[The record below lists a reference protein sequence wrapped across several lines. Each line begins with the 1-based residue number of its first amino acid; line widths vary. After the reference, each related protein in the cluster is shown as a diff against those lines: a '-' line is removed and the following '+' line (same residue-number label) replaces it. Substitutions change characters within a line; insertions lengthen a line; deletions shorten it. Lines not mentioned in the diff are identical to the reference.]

1 MDDNDSRSTGAA
13 AACRDAGTSAGGAS
27 DRVPM
32 VSVRHAYKRFGAV
45 EALADINLDVF
56 RGEVVA
62 ILGPSGSGKSTLC
75 RCINRLEHI
84 DEGAI
89 HIEGTEIPREGRELA
104 TLRAN
109 IGMVFQSFNLFPQMT
124 VLENIILG
132 PVRVRGQTR
141 AEATEAALRLLVKTG
156 IERFANA
163 LPANLSGGQQQRAA
177 IARALAMSPRMMLFD
192 EPTSAL
198 DPELVQGILDI
209 MKELAAEGMTMVLV
223 THEVLFAR
231 EVADRIVFMV
241 DGRIVEEGTP
251 EQLFTNPKT
260 DRARLF
266 LSQIMS
272 YPAGGT

>member
-27 DRVPM
+27 DHVPM
-32 VSVRHAYKRFGAV
+32 VRVRHAYKRFGTV

-104 TLRAN
+104 VLRAN

-209 MKELAAEGMTMVLV
+209 MKELAAEGMTMILV

-251 EQLFTNPKT
+251 EQFFTNPKT